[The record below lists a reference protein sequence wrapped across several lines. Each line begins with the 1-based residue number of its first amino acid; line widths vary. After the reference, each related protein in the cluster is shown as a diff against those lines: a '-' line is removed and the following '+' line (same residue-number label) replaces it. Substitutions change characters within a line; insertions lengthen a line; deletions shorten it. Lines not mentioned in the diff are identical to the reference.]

1 MSGYFSGFSLHSIDA
16 GDGPIRL
23 RVGGSGPAVMLL
35 HGHPRTH
42 ATWDRV
48 AVDLARDFTVICPD
62 LPGFGGSFQPIDMPD
77 HAGSSKRAKAAAL
90 ARLMTRLGHERFFLA
105 GHDRGAP
112 TAFRLAMDHPHRVS
126 ALAQLDGI
134 PIIEHLE
141 RADWRFA
148 RDWWHWFFY
157 AQPAKPEGAIA
168 ADPEAW
174 YAPGPRPHVA
184 PEAQAEWLAAIRD
197 PAVVHG
203 MIEDYRAGLT
213 VDHIHDRADR
223 DARRRL
229 GCLVTVLWSLRDDLA
244 AIYGDPLAIWRAWA
258 DEVSGH
264 GIDSTHHMAEEAPEA
279 VADALR
285 RAFQAREY
293 MPS

>member
-1 MSGYFSGFSLHSIDA
+1 MSGFFAGFTAETVDA

-23 RVGGSGPAVMLL
+23 RRGGSGPALLLL

-62 LPGFGGSFQPIDMPD
+62 LPGFGASFQPAPAPD
-77 HAGSSKRAKAAAL
+77 HAGSSKRAKAAAM
-90 ARLMTRLGHERFFLA
+90 ARLMERLGHPRFFLA

-112 TAFRLAMDHPHRVS
+112 TAFRLAMDHPGRVI
-126 ALAQLDGI
+126 ALAQLDGL
-134 PIIEHLE
+134 PIIEHLD

-157 AQPAKPEGAIA
+157 AQPDRPEAAIL

-174 YAPGPRPHVA
+174 YPAPGPQVA
-184 PEAQAEWLAAIRD
+184 PEARAEWLAAIRD
-197 PAVVHG
+197 PAVVRG
-203 MIEDYRAGLT
+203 MLEDYRAGLAI
-213 VDHIHDRADR
+213 DHVHDRADR

-229 GCLVTVLWSLRDDLA
+229 GCAVTVLWSLRDDLA
-244 AIYGDPLAIWRAWA
+244 AIYGDPLEIWRGWA
-258 DEVSGH
+258 DAVSGH
-264 GIDSTHHMAEEAPEA
+264 GIDSPHHMAEEAPQA
-279 VADALR
+279 VAAALR
-285 RAFQAREY
+285 QAFQTPA
-293 MPS
+293 

>member
-1 MSGYFSGFSLHSIDA
+1 MSGFFDGFTLELIDA

-23 RVGGSGPAVMLL
+23 RRGGSGPALMLL

-48 AVDLARDFTVICPD
+48 AADLARDFTVICPD
-62 LPGFGGSFQPIDMPD
+62 LPGFGGSFQPAEAPD
-77 HAGSSKRAKAAAL
+77 HAGSSKRAKADAL
-90 ARLMTRLGHERFFLA
+90 ARLMDRLGHQRFFLA

-112 TAFRLAMDHPHRVS
+112 TAFRLAMDHPDRVI
-126 ALAQLDGI
+126 ALGQLDGI
-134 PIIEHLE
+134 PILEHLD

-157 AQPAKPEGAIA
+157 AQPGKPEAAIN

-174 YAPGPRPHVA
+174 YAPGPPDPDIRA
-184 PEAQAEWLAAIRD
+184 DWLAAIRD

-203 MIEDYRAGLT
+203 MLEDYRVGLAI
-213 VDHIHDRADR
+213 DHVHDRADR

-229 GCLVTVLWSLRDDLA
+229 RCPVTVLWSLRDDLA
-244 AIYGDPLAIWRAWA
+244 VIYGDPVAIWRAWA
-258 DEVSGH
+258 DTVSGH
-264 GIDSTHHMAEEAPEA
+264 GIDCGHHMAEEAPEA
-279 VADALR
+279 VASALR
-285 RAFQAREY
+285 AAFQA
-293 MPS
+293 PA

>member
-1 MSGYFSGFSLHSIDA
+1 MSSFFAGFTLQTVDA

-23 RVGGSGPAVMLL
+23 RHGGQSPALLLL

-62 LPGFGGSFQPIDMPD
+62 LPGFGQSFQPSDSPD
-77 HAGSSKRAKAAAL
+77 HAGSSKRTKAAAL
-90 ARLMTRLGHERFFLA
+90 GRMMDQLGHTQFFLA

-112 TAFRLAMDHPHRVS
+112 TAFRLAMDHPHRVR

-134 PIIEHLE
+134 PIMEHLD

-157 AQPAKPEGAIA
+157 AQPDKPEAAIM
-168 ADPEAW
+168 ADPDSW
-174 YAPGPRPHVA
+174 YAPGPGTEVA
-184 PEAQAEWLAAIRD
+184 PEARADWLAAIRD
-197 PAVVHG
+197 PRVVHG
-203 MIEDYRAGLT
+203 MIEDYRAALT
-213 VDHIHDRADR
+213 VDHVHDRADC

-229 GCLVTVLWSLRDDLA
+229 RCPVTVLWSLRDDLA
-244 AIYGDPLAIWRAWA
+244 AIYGDPLSIWRGWA
-258 DEVSGH
+258 DRVNGH
-264 GIDSTHHMAEEAPEA
+264 GIDCGHHMPEEAPRD
-279 VADALR
+279 VAAALR
-285 RAFQAREY
+285 SAFAGAGD
-293 MPS
+293 